1 MKERV
6 SITLDKEVLEKIDKI
21 VDGKKYRSRSHFV
34 DVAIGNQIDK
44 EKK

>member
-6 SITLDKEVLEKIDKI
+6 SITIDKEVLEKIDSI
-21 VDGKKYRSRSHFV
+21 VDGKKYRSRSHFI
-34 DVAIGNQIDK
+34 DVAIGNQIEG